1 MPLGDPGISQ
11 DHRQM
16 ADHEE
21 RIAIANRDIR
31 FELEAAINSQ
41 NLVDQDWESPQA
53 KDVWLKVQNEWRT
66 ISDEMTTILQAAG
79 ISVGDIRMNTQR
91 TDGQVAQYFEMPP
104 IR

>member
-1 MPLGDPGISQ
+1 
-11 DHRQM
+11 M

-53 KDVWLKVQNEWRT
+53 KQVWLQVQQEWRT
-66 ISDEMTTILQAAG
+66 VSDEMTNILQAAG
-79 ISVGDIRMNTQR
+79 IAVGDIRLNTQR

>member
-31 FELEAAINSQ
+31 FELEAAITSQ

-53 KDVWLKVQNEWRT
+53 KDTWLKVQQEWRT
-66 ISDEMTTILQAAG
+66 ISDEMTNILQAAG
-79 ISVGDIRMNTQR
+79 IAVGDIRLHTQR
-91 TDGQVAQYFEMPP
+91 TDGRVAQYFEMPP

>member
-53 KDVWLKVQNEWRT
+53 KQVWLQVQQEWRT
-66 ISDEMTTILQAAG
+66 ISDEMTNILQAAG
-79 ISVGDIRMNTQR
+79 IAVGDIRLNTQR
-91 TDGQVAQYFEMPP
+91 TDGKVAQYFEMPP